1 MMALRS
7 KATKS
12 GGEVG
17 DGGEEEV
24 GFRGAEAG
32 FGGER
37 AEDGDG
43 ADPGAAGHF
52 EIFGGIADVDAD
64 GGIQGHLAQ
73 GQTQRGRMRLTV
85 ACVSAADMRRKESG
99 ELEEAQ
105 LAHDTVAV
113 ATGDDSELVSRAEML
128 QDAAGAGH

>member
-24 GFRGAEAG
+24 GFGGAEAG

-43 ADPGAAGHF
+43 ADSSATGHF
-52 EIFGGIADVDAD
+52 EIFGGIADVDAV
-64 GGIQGHLAQ
+64 GGIQRHLAQ
-73 GQTQRGRMRLTV
+73 GKTQRSGVRLAV
-85 ACVSAADMRRKESG
+85 ACVSAADVRREEIG
-99 ELEEAQ
+99 ELEEA
-105 LAHDTVAV
+105 
-113 ATGDDSELVSRAEML
+113 
-128 QDAAGAGH
+128 